1 VHVTAVNSSNICLDE
16 PPVSAPLEDR
26 LTELEVRLA
35 FVDDTMSAL
44 NATVSEHDRV
54 LQEVRLAIERLR
66 ADLGGV
72 RTALAQDVRDE
83 PPPPHY

>member
-1 VHVTAVNSSNICLDE
+1 MLMTAPI
-16 PPVSAPLEDR
+16 EDR

-35 FVDDTMSAL
+35 FVDDTLASL
-44 NATVSEHDRV
+44 NATVATHDRA
-54 LQEVRLAIERLR
+54 LGDMRALIERLR
-66 ADLGGV
+66 GELTGV

>member
-1 VHVTAVNSSNICLDE
+1 
-16 PPVSAPLEDR
+16 VSAPLEDR

-35 FVDDTMSAL
+35 FVDDTMASL
-44 NATVSEHDRV
+44 NATVSQHDKV

-66 ADLGGV
+66 AELGGV

>member
-1 VHVTAVNSSNICLDE
+1 MAGNSSKPCRDE
-16 PPVSAPLEDR
+16 PLVSGPLEDR

-35 FVDDTMSAL
+35 FVDDTMASL

-72 RTALAQDVRDE
+72 RTALADDARDE

>member
-1 VHVTAVNSSNICLDE
+1 MRATAGNSSNVCPDE
-16 PPVSAPLEDR
+16 LNVSAPLEDR

-35 FVDDTMSAL
+35 FVDDTMAAL

-54 LQEVRLAIERLR
+54 LQEMRLAIERLR
-66 ADLGGV
+66 AELGGV